1 MLLFVTNATKSVNNF
16 KKTPSKGVFSRKNFT
31 EQRIITIF
39 ALK

>member
-16 KKTPSKGVFSRKNFT
+16 KKHHQKEVFCRKNFT